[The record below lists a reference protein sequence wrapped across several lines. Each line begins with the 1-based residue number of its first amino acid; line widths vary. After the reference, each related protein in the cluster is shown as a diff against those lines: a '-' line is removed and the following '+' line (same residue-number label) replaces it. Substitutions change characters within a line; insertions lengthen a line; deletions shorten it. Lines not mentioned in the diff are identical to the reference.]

1 MIFCFFYYFYLL
13 LTTMGSVISVLIV
26 VILVCIIIIYNLN
39 EKLPPRNE
47 NVFKLLGDF
56 KNNIIRNK
64 NIYTLND
71 INNIIN
77 TMVDLYISNKC
88 DFIEE
93 YNNKCLL
100 NYAYELQSTDTV
112 LYRKL
117 KRRKII
123 NDIKSQIELIHKN
136 ELTEQ
141 MMIEINMKKELLSSN
156 ELKDF
161 TVVQVN
167 ILKNT
172 LKQHKLYLDDLFTLI
187 EHYNEQETISNIV

>member
-1 MIFCFFYYFYLL
+1 MIFCFNYYFYLL

-77 TMVDLYISNKC
+77 TMVDLYI
-88 DFIEE
+88 FVTTI
-93 YNNKCLL
+93 
-100 NYAYELQSTDTV
+100 Q
-112 LYRKL
+112 
-117 KRRKII
+117 
-123 NDIKSQIELIHKN
+123 N
-136 ELTEQ
+136 EC
-141 MMIEINMKKELLSSN
+141 
-156 ELKDF
+156 
-161 TVVQVN
+161 
-167 ILKNT
+167 
-172 LKQHKLYLDDLFTLI
+172 
-187 EHYNEQETISNIV
+187 